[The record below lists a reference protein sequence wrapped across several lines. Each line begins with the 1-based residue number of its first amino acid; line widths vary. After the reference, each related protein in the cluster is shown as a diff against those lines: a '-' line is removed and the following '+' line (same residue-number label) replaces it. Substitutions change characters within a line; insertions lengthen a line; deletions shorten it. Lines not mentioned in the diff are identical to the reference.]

1 MVLNLAQLCV
11 RRYAVTL
18 STCHNKLLHMDVSGI
33 ALVMVEY
40 LIRLLF
46 FYGPNSNKSGSRLFN
61 PLSCW
66 MATTTL
72 HKLSY
77 HSTYLPDTS
86 N

>member
-18 STCHNKLLHMDVSGI
+18 STCHNKLLHMDGDCTGHGGVSDS
-33 ALVMVEY
+33 VVV
-40 LIRLLF
+40 
-46 FYGPNSNKSGSRLFN
+46 FYGPNSNKSGSWLFN

-72 HKLSY
+72 HKHSY
-77 HSTYLPDTS
+77 RNTYLPDTS